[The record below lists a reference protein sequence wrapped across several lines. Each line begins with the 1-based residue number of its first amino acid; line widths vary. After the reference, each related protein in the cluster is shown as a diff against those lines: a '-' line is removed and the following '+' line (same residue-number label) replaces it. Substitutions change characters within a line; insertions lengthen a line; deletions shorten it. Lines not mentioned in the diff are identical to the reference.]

1 MVEAIHAAP
10 LALVVED
17 EALIALATE
26 DILVAG
32 GFRTMVVSSELEAI
46 AAITD
51 DIAVSVINLRLHGD
65 IAGQRIIS
73 ALRCHIPDL
82 PIVVTTGFNH
92 VAPEADLRG
101 LGWPTVRLQK
111 PEHFSRLIAAVRDV
125 MEQARLG
132 IKPPTQRRRNDH
144 NV

>member
-1 MVEAIHAAP
+1 
-10 LALVVED
+10 
-17 EALIALATE
+17 
-26 DILVAG
+26 
-32 GFRTMVVSSELEAI
+32 
-46 AAITD
+46 
-51 DIAVSVINLRLHGD
+51 
-65 IAGQRIIS
+65 
-73 ALRCHIPDL
+73 
-82 PIVVTTGFNH
+82 